1 MITVNSGFDGGAIS
15 VIRAESADNI
25 QLQINTDNQSCTRQW
40 FYFSV
45 GTTRARQQTIRLI
58 NASQSSFAEAWHG
71 YQAFASYDN
80 EHWFRVD
87 TRYQQ
92 GELVLTHQSS
102 EKLVYY
108 AYFVPYSASRET
120 RLLQELSEH
129 SAVNLTKLGK
139 TPLGRDITLIR
150 IGSLQS
156 GARKV
161 WLMARQHPGET
172 MSQWVAEGVIKHLTS
187 HFATQ
192 HAAVNIT
199 FYIVANMNPDGAAL
213 GNHRTNANGINLNR
227 HWATP
232 DPERC
237 PEVYFVKQAML
248 QTGVDILVDIHG
260 DEMLPYNFIM
270 SETKHP
276 FVEQIKHALAIE
288 DDNFQSLYDYNN
300 TLSACN
306 NADCG
311 SGCGQL
317 KATTFVHQQFAVPA
331 LLLESPFKAIQ
342 AKGESK
348 NWDHTTAVNLGASLA
363 RVLIA
368 ASAP

>member
-15 VIRAESADNI
+15 VISAESADNI

-129 SAVNLTKLGK
+129 SVVNLTKLGK

-172 MSQWVAEGVIKHLTS
+172 IHSYSQFCENYRRYALRLKRLMRQIHRAGEKLFIDFAGPTVQLT
-187 HFATQ
+187 
-192 HAAVNIT
+192 
-199 FYIVANMNPDGAAL
+199 DG
-213 GNHRTNANGINLNR
+213 
-227 HWATP
+227 
-232 DPERC
+232 
-237 PEVYFVKQAML
+237 
-248 QTGVDILVDIHG
+248 
-260 DEMLPYNFIM
+260 
-270 SETKHP
+270 S
-276 FVEQIKHALAIE
+276 
-288 DDNFQSLYDYNN
+288 
-300 TLSACN
+300 
-306 NADCG
+306 
-311 SGCGQL
+311 
-317 KATTFVHQQFAVPA
+317 
-331 LLLESPFKAIQ
+331 
-342 AKGESK
+342 
-348 NWDHTTAVNLGASLA
+348 
-363 RVLIA
+363 RVL
-368 ASAP
+368 APIEY